1 MSTVYTNIKNKKL
14 TVETSNT
21 KSPYGT
27 DNKESGGEVVAK
39 FESTKLLQVCSVCN
53 LVSSNIYYYWTLF
66 VNLPTSNYCFGIF
79 L

>member
-1 MSTVYTNIKNKKL
+1 MTKNKVNLHIYYMSTVYTNIKNKKL

-39 FESTKLLQVCSVCN
+39 FESTKLLQVCS
-53 LVSSNIYYYWTLF
+53 IY
-66 VNLPTSNYCFGIF
+66 NKESD
-79 L
+79 